1 MSEASEEFVA
11 ALEAVMESLQLK
23 NRGLLCDWKLTPV
36 RAFILRWLSKSPDA
50 NMSSLAR
57 LLEVRPQTLTPIVDS
72 LEKEGLIR
80 RVRSAEDRRE
90 LLLEL
95 TAKGER
101 LLESLRASIRESLA
115 AAPRRSPRHLRPG
128 DLARPPTCFGEPRPR
143 PGPGYD
149 GPPVPPQALV
159 APRLAPAYPGTS
171 SQSLIIRVGAYGL
184 RVHRG

>member
-115 AAPRRSPRHLRPG
+115 AALDEVPATSVRATSLALRHASANLDRDQGRATMAPPSRRRPSSRP
-128 DLARPPTCFGEPRPR
+128 ARAR
-143 PGPGYD
+143 
-149 GPPVPPQALV
+149 VP
-159 APRLAPAYPGTS
+159 
-171 SQSLIIRVGAYGL
+171 
-184 RVHRG
+184 